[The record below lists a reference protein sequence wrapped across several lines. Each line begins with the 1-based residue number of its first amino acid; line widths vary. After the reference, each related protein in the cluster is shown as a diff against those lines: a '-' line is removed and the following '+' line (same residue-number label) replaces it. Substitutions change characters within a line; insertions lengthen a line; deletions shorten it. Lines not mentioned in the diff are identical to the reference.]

1 MIYSDLLDFVPELM
15 SLAVLCHE
23 KLSELLNGGFV
34 FVAEQTNCTDVLDH
48 TVHHCFELLMV

>member
-48 TVHHCFELLMV
+48 TVHCFELLMV